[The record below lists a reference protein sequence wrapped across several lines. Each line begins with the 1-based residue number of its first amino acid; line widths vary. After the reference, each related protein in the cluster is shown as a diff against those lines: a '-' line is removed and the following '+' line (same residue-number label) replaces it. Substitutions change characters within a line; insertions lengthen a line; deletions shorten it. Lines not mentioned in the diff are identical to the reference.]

1 MTTDRR
7 HFLSTLT
14 GATLLAP
21 QLLSAQGTSAARRG
35 EALPISCN
43 QYTWFTFYNREGRS
57 WAADLDASLAD
68 FIKSGFAAYEP
79 SFNNAEEVKKL
90 VPLVKKHGLQVPS
103 AYVNSVLHKAD
114 EAQSSIDSVLAI
126 AEATRPLGTKILV
139 TNPSPIKWGS
149 AENKNDQELAEQA
162 KNLDRLGAELRKR
175 GVTLAYHT
183 HDVELR
189 AGAREFHHMLLA
201 TDPRNV
207 TFCMDVHW
215 VYRGSGDSQIAVFDV
230 LKLYGKRI
238 TELHLRQSVGGVWSE
253 AMGEGDID
261 YRRLARELKAMGV
274 RPHLVLEQC
283 IEKPSPNTMQAV
295 EASRQ
300 SLAYAREVFSVLLG

>member
-1 MTTDRR
+1 MATNRR
-7 HFLSTLT
+7 HFLGTFAGLT
-14 GATLLAP
+14 GSALLAP
-21 QLLSAQGTSAARRG
+21 QLLRAHGAA
-35 EALPISCN
+35 ASSVISCN
-43 QYTWFTFYNREGRS
+43 QYTWHTFYQREGRDWS
-57 WAADLDASLAD
+57 ANLDASLAE
-68 FIKSGFAAYEP
+68 FKTSGLTAYEP
-79 SFNNAEEVKKL
+79 SFTNADEVKRL

-103 AYVNSVLHKAD
+103 AYINSVLHEAD
-114 EAQSSIDSVLAI
+114 DARKSIETALAI
-126 AEATRPLGTKILV
+126 ADAAKPLGTRILV

-149 AENKNDQELAEQA
+149 GENKNDQQLAEQA
-162 KNLDRLGAELRKR
+162 RNLDRLGAELRKR
-175 GVTLAYHT
+175 GLTLSYHT

-253 AMGEGDID
+253 VMGEGDID
-261 YRRLARELKAMGV
+261 YRRLARELKGLGL
-274 RPHLVLEQC
+274 RPQLVLEQC
-283 IEKPSPNTMQAV
+283 IEKTSPNTMQAV
-295 EASRQ
+295 EASRR
-300 SLAYAREVFSVLLG
+300 SLAYAREVFAELLG